1 MSTFNYLSTK
11 RLHNTSNQ
19 YANWDNRTDFQK
31 DYHSIISSSAFRRL
45 QDKTQVFPLD
55 KSDYVRT
62 RLTHSLEVAS
72 IGRSLVQ
79 SSCRYFSRKDYPTND
94 EKEFVR
100 NENDLSDILQCAGLL
115 HDIGNPPFG
124 HFGEDIIGKW
134 FETNLDAIEEK
145 TNVKLTEQMRTD
157 LIHFEGNA
165 QALRIVLRLQNINQN
180 SASNLTSAVINS
192 IIKYPIS
199 STQMKKKKDI
209 SYYHKFGFFLSE
221 EYWIEKLIKNTRYNQ
236 QRSPL
241 AYILEASDD
250 IAYRIA
256 DLDDAFKKGLITYE
270 QLYHELKNNNYRKYI
285 NNDEYSHLKSAI
297 EEFPEPED
305 YFTLSQK
312 SDFLKYWLSGI
323 QSKLVA
329 AATYTFTYNFEEILQ
344 GTYANDLF
352 DNSHSHY
359 LIRFFKDIAVKY
371 IFDSPELL
379 KLEIAASEIL
389 QFLLDKFCF
398 AIIDYNPLDNST
410 PANGLN
416 RKLCNLISSN
426 YKDVCKNEFYW
437 LQRQP
442 FDAETKNAYQLYFK
456 FLLVTDFISGMTDS
470 YAKSLYQELKGF
482 YL

>member
-1 MSTFNYLSTK
+1 MCTFNYLSIG
-11 RLHNTSNQ
+11 RLHDTSDQ
-19 YANWDNRTDFQK
+19 YEQYDKRTGFQK

-79 SSCRYFSRKDYPTND
+79 SSCKYLSKKEYRTATEQIFSD
-94 EKEFVR
+94 
-100 NENDLSDILQCAGLL
+100 NENNLSDIIQCAGLL

-145 TNVKLTEQMRTD
+145 TNVKLTKQMKLD

-165 QALRIVLRLQNINQN
+165 QALRIVLRLQNINEY
-180 SASNLTSAVINS
+180 SATDLTSAVINS
-192 IIKYPIS
+192 IIKYPIP
-199 STQMKKKKDI
+199 STQMKKDNNI
-209 SYYHKFGFFLSE
+209 SYYHKFGYFLSE
-221 EYWIEKLIKNTRYNQ
+221 ECWIEKLVNNTGYNQ
-236 QRSPL
+236 KRSPL
-241 AYILEASDD
+241 AYILEAADD

-270 QLYHELKNNNYRKYI
+270 QLFYELKNNKYQDFF
-285 NNDEYSHLKSAI
+285 NSNKYSHLKKAI
-297 EEFPEPED
+297 KEFPEPED
-305 YFTLSQK
+305 SFSLSQK
-312 SDFLKYWLSGI
+312 SDFLKSWLNGI

-329 AATYTFTYNFEEILQ
+329 GATYTFTYKFDHILQ
-344 GTYANDLF
+344 GNYENDLF
-352 DNSHSHY
+352 EDSFSHY
-359 LIRFFKDIAVKY
+359 LILFLKDIAVKY

-389 QFLLDKFCF
+389 QFLLDKFCY
-398 AIIDYNPLDNST
+398 AIIDYNPLNDST
-410 PANGLN
+410 PTNGLN
-416 RKLCNLISSN
+416 RKLCNLISDN
-426 YKDVCKNEFYW
+426 YKEVCKSEFKW
-437 LQRQP
+437 LDEQL

>member
-1 MSTFNYLSTK
+1 MCTFNYLSID
-11 RLHNTSNQ
+11 RLHDISSK
-19 YANWDNRTDFQK
+19 YAKYDKRTDFQK

-72 IGRSLVQ
+72 IGRALVQ
-79 SSCRYFSRKDYPTND
+79 SSCKYLS
-94 EKEFVR
+94 EKENQTNAENDFWS
-100 NENDLSDILQCAGLL
+100 NENNLSDIIQCAGLL

-124 HFGEDIIGKW
+124 HFGENIIGKW
-134 FETNLDAIEEK
+134 FETNFATIEEK
-145 TNVKLTEQMRTD
+145 THVKLTEQMKLD
-157 LIHFEGNA
+157 LTHFEGNA
-165 QALRIVLRLQNINQN
+165 QALRIVLRLQNINEY
-180 SASNLTSAVINS
+180 SATDLTSAVINS
-192 IIKYPIS
+192 IIKYPIP
-199 STQMKKKKDI
+199 STQMKKDNNI
-209 SYYHKFGFFLSE
+209 SYYHKFGYFLSE
-221 EYWIEKLIKNTRYNQ
+221 ECWIEKLVNNTGYNQ
-236 QRSPL
+236 KRSPL
-241 AYILEASDD
+241 AYILEAADD

-270 QLYHELKNNNYRKYI
+270 QLFYELKNNKYQDFF
-285 NNDEYSHLKSAI
+285 NSNKYSHLKKAI
-297 EEFPEPED
+297 KEFPEPED
-305 YFTLSQK
+305 SFSLSQK
-312 SDFLKYWLSGI
+312 SDFLKSWFNGI

-329 AATYTFTYNFEEILQ
+329 GATYTFTYKFDHILQ
-344 GTYANDLF
+344 GNYENDLF
-352 DNSHSHY
+352 EDSFSHY
-359 LIRFFKDIAVKY
+359 LILFLKDIAVNY

-416 RKLCNLISSN
+416 RKLCNLISSD